1 MDIRLTH
8 HHGLGNEFLVVDT
21 RQVVDGVALE
31 QMSIDWVSAA
41 ISWCDSS
48 GGRGA
53 DGLLLLGGSGSNM
66 TMRLINAD
74 GSPAEMSGNGIRCL
88 VQAGFMAENAE
99 FPAVDVATDAGPR
112 TVHLVESLDDKSVML
127 SVSMGLVSP
136 LDEPEHWER
145 LECHPDRPV
154 RHLSLGNPHSVVGVD
169 DVDAVDLQDLGER
182 VPHINLEIVS
192 PGPEPDAITMRV
204 HERGVGLTQACG
216 TGACAVAEAALT
228 WGPCLRGN
236 VQCLPDPLHHRTHEY
251 CRAHAAVLV
260 LRSQGP
266 EEILRHD
273 PEPHEGTEGVCILLP
288 L

>member
-1 MDIRLTH
+1 MDIRITR
-8 HHGLGNEFLVVDT
+8 HHGLGNEFLVVDI

-41 ISWCDSS
+41 ISWCKSS

-53 DGLLLLGGSGSNM
+53 DGLLLLGGAGPNM

-99 FPAVDVATDAGPR
+99 FPTVDVVTDAGPR
-112 TVHLVESLDDKSVML
+112 TVHLVESLDDHSVML

-136 LDEPEHWER
+136 LHEPEHWDR

-169 DVDAVDLQDLGER
+169 DVDAVDLRDLGER

-216 TGACAVAEAALT
+216 TGACAAAEAALT
-228 WGPCLRGN
+228 WGL
-236 VQCLPDPLHHRTHEY
+236 VAQSAD
-251 CRAHAAVLV
+251 AVTVHMPGGDAVVHVNRDTTEAILT
-260 LRSQGP
+260 GP
-266 EEILRHD
+266 AVFTGEVMVTL
-273 PEPHEGTEGVCILLP
+273 
-288 L
+288 

>member
-1 MDIRLTH
+1 MEIRLTH

-99 FPAVDVATDAGPR
+99 FPAVDVATDAG
-112 TVHLVESLDDKSVML
+112 
-127 SVSMGLVSP
+127 
-136 LDEPEHWER
+136 
-145 LECHPDRPV
+145 
-154 RHLSLGNPHSVVGVD
+154 
-169 DVDAVDLQDLGER
+169 
-182 VPHINLEIVS
+182 
-192 PGPEPDAITMRV
+192 
-204 HERGVGLTQACG
+204 LTSC
-216 TGACAVAEAALT
+216 
-228 WGPCLRGN
+228 P
-236 VQCLPDPLHHRTHEY
+236 
-251 CRAHAAVLV
+251 
-260 LRSQGP
+260 
-266 EEILRHD
+266 
-273 PEPHEGTEGVCILLP
+273 
-288 L
+288 

>member
-21 RQVVDGVALE
+21 RQVVEGVSLE
-31 QMSIDWVSAA
+31 RMSIDWVSAA
-41 ISWCDSS
+41 IAWCNSN

-53 DGLLLLGGSGSNM
+53 DGLLLLDGSGPDM

-88 VQAGFMAENAE
+88 VQAGFMAESSE
-99 FPAVDVATDAGPR
+99 FPVVNVVTDAGLR
-112 TVHLVESLDDKSVML
+112 IVHLVESLDDHSLML

-145 LECHPDRPV
+145 LECNPDRPV

-169 DVDAVDLQDLGER
+169 DIDAVDLCDLGER

-216 TGACAVAEAALT
+216 TGACAAAEAALT
-228 WGPCLRGN
+228 WGL
-236 VQCLPDPLHHRTHEY
+236 VAQSAD
-251 CRAHAAVLV
+251 AVTVHMPGGDAVVHINRDTTEATLT
-260 LRSQGP
+260 GP
-266 EEILRHD
+266 AVFTGEVMVTL
-273 PEPHEGTEGVCILLP
+273 
-288 L
+288 

>member
-1 MDIRLTH
+1 MEIRLTH

-169 DVDAVDLQDLGER
+169 DVDAVDLRDLGER

-216 TGACAVAEAALT
+216 TGACAAAEAALT
-228 WGPCLRGN
+228 WGLVAQSADAVTVHMPGGDAV
-236 VQCLPDPLHHRTHEY
+236 VQVNRDTTEAILTGP
-251 CRAHAAVLV
+251 AVFTGEVMVTL
-260 LRSQGP
+260 
-266 EEILRHD
+266 
-273 PEPHEGTEGVCILLP
+273 
-288 L
+288 